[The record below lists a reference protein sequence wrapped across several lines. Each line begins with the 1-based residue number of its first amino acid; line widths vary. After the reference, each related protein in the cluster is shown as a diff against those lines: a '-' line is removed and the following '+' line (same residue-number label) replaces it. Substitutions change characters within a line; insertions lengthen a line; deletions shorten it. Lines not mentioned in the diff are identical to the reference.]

1 MILALIGNRKVRRE
15 GRHLPP
21 MNAVERRAVA
31 ALSSVLGL
39 RMFGLFLILPVLVL
53 YAGEIDGATPA
64 MIGVALGAYGLTQAL
79 FQVPFGLLSDRF
91 GRKPLLVAGLL
102 LFALGSVIA
111 ARANSI
117 EVVILGRALQ
127 GSGAIASVL
136 LALLADLTREEQR
149 TKGVALVGA
158 SIGFSFL
165 LALMLG
171 PILDAV
177 IGLSG
182 IFWSTGVLALMA
194 VPVVVWFVPSVER
207 LPRGT
212 GVQPAWGQVRMILQN
227 RQLLFMDCG
236 ILVLH
241 MVLMALFVA
250 VPFALLETL
259 ELPRDR
265 HWQVY
270 VPVLGAAVLAM
281 VPMLILSMIREH
293 TVPVLRAGVAILF
306 VSLLALLISDRNTG
320 LLVVGLWLFFVAF
333 TLLEALM
340 PSLMSRLAPAQNKG
354 AVLGI
359 YNTFQFLGVF
369 IGGALGG
376 WLFGLFGGSGVFI
389 FSAVAVLAWL
399 ILVVVAPAPKL
410 LESRTVDLENAEQRD
425 FSALVVQFRGLP
437 GVHEVILLSGENIAY
452 LKVDPERF
460 HNESLSNMAGMAG
473 IEVR

>member
-1 MILALIGNRKVRRE
+1 
-15 GRHLPP
+15 
-21 MNAVERRAVA
+21 MNSVERRGIA
-31 ALSSVLGL
+31 ALSFVLGL
-39 RMFGLFLILPVLVL
+39 RMFGLFLILPVLAL

-64 MIGVALGAYGLTQAL
+64 MIGVALGMYGLTQAL

-127 GSGAIASVL
+127 GSGAIASVV

-149 TKGVALVGA
+149 TKAVALVGS

-182 IFWSTGVLALMA
+182 IFWSTGLLALMA
-194 VPVVVWFVPSVER
+194 LPVVVWFVPAVER
-207 LPRGT
+207 PSRRGD
-212 GVQPAWGQVRMILQN
+212 VQPAWGQVRRVLQN

-241 MVLMALFVA
+241 MVLMAFFVA

-281 VPMLILSMIREH
+281 VPMLILSMVREH
-293 TVPVLRAGVAILF
+293 TFPVLRAGVAILLIA
-306 VSLLALLISDRNTG
+306 SLVLLISDRNTG
-320 LLVVGLWLFFVAF
+320 GLVVGLWLFFVAF

-340 PSLMSRLAPAQNKG
+340 PSLMSRLVPAQSKG
-354 AVLGI
+354 TALGV

-376 WLFGLFGGSGVFI
+376 WLFGHFGGSGVFI
-389 FSAVAVLAWL
+389 FSAVAVLVWL
-399 ILVVVAPAPKL
+399 ILVVAVPAPKL
-410 LESRTVDLENAEQRD
+410 LESRTVDLENAEERD
-425 FSALVVQFRGLP
+425 FSALVAQFRGLP
-437 GVHEVILLSGENIAY
+437 GVHEVILLPGENIAY

-460 HNESLSNMAGMAG
+460 HNESLSKMAG
-473 IEVR
+473 IEVQ

>member
-39 RMFGLFLILPVLVL
+39 RMFGLFLILPVLAL

-127 GSGAIASVL
+127 GSGAIASVV

-149 TKGVALVGA
+149 TKGVGLVGA

-293 TVPVLRAGVAILF
+293 TFPVLRAGVALLF

-320 LLVVGLWLFFVAF
+320 VLVVGLWLFFVAF
-333 TLLEALM
+333 MLLEALM

-354 AVLGI
+354 AALGI

-376 WLFGLFGGSGVFI
+376 WLFGLFGGSAVFI
-389 FSAVAVLAWL
+389 FSAVAALAWL
-399 ILVVVAPAPKL
+399 ILVVVARAPKL

-425 FSALVVQFRGLP
+425 FSALVAQFRGLP

-452 LKVDPERF
+452 LKVDPELF
-460 HNESLSNMAGMAG
+460 HNESLSNMAG

>member
-1 MILALIGNRKVRRE
+1 MRHEARK
-15 GRHLPP
+15 LPS
-21 MNAVERRAVA
+21 MNSVERRAIA

-39 RMFGLFLILPVLVL
+39 RMLGLFLILPVLAL
-53 YAGEIDGATPA
+53 YAGEIDGATPI
-64 MIGVALGAYGLTQAL
+64 MVGIALGVYGLTQAI
-79 FQVPFGLLSDRF
+79 FQVPFGLLSDRL
-91 GRKPLLVAGLL
+91 GRKPLLIAGLL

-127 GSGAIASVL
+127 GSGAIASVV

-149 TKGVALVGA
+149 TKAVALVGV

-182 IFWSTGVLALMA
+182 IFWSTGLLALMA
-194 VPVVVWFVPSVER
+194 LPVVVWFVPTVEIP
-207 LPRGT
+207 LG
-212 GVQPAWGQVRMILQN
+212 GGHVQPAWSQVRMVLQN
-227 RQLLFMDCG
+227 RQLLSMNCG

-250 VPFALLETL
+250 VPFTLLETL

-281 VPMLILSMIREH
+281 LPLLILSMTRKH
-293 TVPVLRAGVAILF
+293 TFPVLRAGVAILF
-306 VSLLALLISDRNTG
+306 VALFVSLISGRNISG
-320 LLVVGLWLFFVAF
+320 LVVGLWLFFVAF

-340 PSLMSRLAPAQNKG
+340 PSLMSRLAPAQSKG
-354 AVLGI
+354 TALGV

-376 WLFGLFGGSGVFI
+376 WLFGLFGGPGVFT
-389 FSAVAVLAWL
+389 FSAIAVLAWL
-399 ILVVVAPAPKL
+399 ILVVAVPAPKL
-410 LESRTVDLENAEQRD
+410 LESRTIDLENAEERN
-425 FSALVVQFRGLP
+425 FSLLVTELKGLP
-437 GVHEVILLSGENIAY
+437 GVHEVTLLPGENIVY

-460 HNESLSNMAGMAG
+460 HNESLGHLGG
-473 IEVR
+473 IEVQ

>member
-1 MILALIGNRKVRRE
+1 M
-15 GRHLPP
+15 
-21 MNAVERRAVA
+21 
-31 ALSSVLGL
+31 
-39 RMFGLFLILPVLVL
+39 
-53 YAGEIDGATPA
+53 
-64 MIGVALGAYGLTQAL
+64 
-79 FQVPFGLLSDRF
+79 SDRF

-127 GSGAIASVL
+127 GSGAIASVV

-182 IFWSTGVLALMA
+182 IFWSTGLLALMA
-194 VPVVVWFVPSVER
+194 VPVVVWFVPAVER

-293 TVPVLRAGVAILF
+293 TFPVLRAGVAILL

-320 LLVVGLWLFFVAF
+320 VLVVGLWLFFVAF

-410 LESRTVDLENAEQRD
+410 LESRTVDLE
-425 FSALVVQFRGLP
+425 
-437 GVHEVILLSGENIAY
+437 
-452 LKVDPERF
+452 PERF
-460 HNESLSNMAGMAG
+460 HNESLSNMAG

>member
-1 MILALIGNRKVRRE
+1 M
-15 GRHLPP
+15 
-21 MNAVERRAVA
+21 
-31 ALSSVLGL
+31 
-39 RMFGLFLILPVLVL
+39 
-53 YAGEIDGATPA
+53 
-64 MIGVALGAYGLTQAL
+64 
-79 FQVPFGLLSDRF
+79 
-91 GRKPLLVAGLL
+91 
-102 LFALGSVIA
+102 
-111 ARANSI
+111 
-117 EVVILGRALQ
+117 
-127 GSGAIASVL
+127 
-136 LALLADLTREEQR
+136 ALLADLTREEQR

-182 IFWSTGVLALMA
+182 IFWSTGLLALMA
-194 VPVVVWFVPSVER
+194 VPVVVWFVPAVER

-293 TVPVLRAGVAILF
+293 TFPVLRAGVAILF

-320 LLVVGLWLFFVAF
+320 VLVVGLWLFFVAF

-354 AVLGI
+354 AALGI

-376 WLFGLFGGSGVFI
+376 WLFGLFGGSAVFI

-399 ILVVVAPAPKL
+399 ILVVVARAPKL

-425 FSALVVQFRGLP
+425 FSALVAQFRALP
-437 GVHEVILLSGENIAY
+437 GVHEVILLSGENVAY
-452 LKVDPERF
+452 LKVDPELF
-460 HNESLSNMAGMAG
+460 HNESLSNMAG